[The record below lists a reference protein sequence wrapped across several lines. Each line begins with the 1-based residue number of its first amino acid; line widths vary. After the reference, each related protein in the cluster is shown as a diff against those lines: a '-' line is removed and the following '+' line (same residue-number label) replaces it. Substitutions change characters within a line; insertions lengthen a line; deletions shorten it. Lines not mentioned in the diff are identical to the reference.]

1 MIQISQPIWTIQ
13 GMLCIEIENT
23 LYLYKERQAEMENN
37 NSNNNNNNKTSKS

>member
-37 NSNNNNNNKTSKS
+37 SNNNNKTSKS